1 MTVVLLLTTVAMVF
15 DFFKHGSVEVAHL
28 DVVVYTTH
36 FGFSLFSIIY
46 HTTVHTSPLGQ
57 MSSDATFMFI
67 DVLIRK

>member
-36 FGFSLFSIIY
+36 FGFSRSSIIY
-46 HTTVHTSPLGQ
+46 HTTVLPLGQ
-57 MSSDATFMFI
+57 MSSNATFMLV

>member
-36 FGFSLFSIIY
+36 FGFSRFAIIY
-46 HTTVHTSPLGQ
+46 HTTVLPLGQ
-57 MSSDATFMFI
+57 MSSNATFMLM